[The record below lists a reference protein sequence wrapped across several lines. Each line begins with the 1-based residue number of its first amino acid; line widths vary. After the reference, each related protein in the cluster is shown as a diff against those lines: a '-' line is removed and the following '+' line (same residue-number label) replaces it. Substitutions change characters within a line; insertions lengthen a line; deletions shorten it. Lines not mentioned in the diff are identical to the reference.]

1 MSIEH
6 EHRKCSDGGKTLL
19 ALNVGNG
26 WEWMGMGVA
35 GIIID
40 SYCGSFPHCLLSTSS
55 TSKRNIHVF
64 FVHRIFKS
72 LNAHEKHPSFCTKP
86 LNDLSSKCA

>member
-1 MSIEH
+1 MAYKARPCAVFPPTSDASGPVDPIIDPMSIEH

-40 SYCGSFPHCLLSTSS
+40 SEPADH
-55 TSKRNIHVF
+55 
-64 FVHRIFKS
+64 S
-72 LNAHEKHPSFCTKP
+72 LIPY
-86 LNDLSSKCA
+86 